1 MGAMPLQVSS
11 DDRTP
16 IERLGRK
23 ALEKIADFHSI
34 QYPVGLPKYVW
45 DKGII
50 SGGLLMLIKSHNIDV
65 TQSGVDWEGFQQVDE
80 SNRPSHVESYPV
92 KELHQ
97 TARDQ
102 TDSNS
107 ELLRRLDVL
116 KDKDDE
122 ILDLKAQNEKLRTEL
137 DTRLSALEDTQNEK
151 SAPDSFPIE
160 KLLPWQLRHMA
171 KDRGIETKGRS
182 DDEIRRDLTNG
193 KDTP

>member
-1 MGAMPLQVSS
+1 MGAMPLQVSN

-23 ALEKIADFHSI
+23 ALEKIADFHGI

-45 DKGII
+45 DNGTI

-65 TQSGVDWEGFQQVDE
+65 TQSGVEWEGFQQVDE
-80 SNRPSHVESYPV
+80 NNHPSHIESYPV

-102 TDSNS
+102 TDSNA

-122 ILDLKAQNEKLRTEL
+122 ILDLKAQNEKLRSEL
-137 DTRLSALEDTQNEK
+137 DTRLSALESK
-151 SAPDSFPIE
+151 SEPDSFPIE

-171 KDRGIETKGRS
+171 KDRGIATEGRS
-182 DDEIRRDLTNG
+182 DAEIRRDLTNG